1 MLAMDPELRGV
12 LQLGAFIG
20 LVVWWFGRGSW
31 ASTSSRDTSWERR
44 AEEVRN
50 APDVVRARQIVQ
62 LHQDAMKAAGYL
74 DEEAERAAARM
85 RSEANRHTQ
94 N

>member
-1 MLAMDPELRGV
+1 MLAMSPELRDP

-20 LVVWWFGRGSW
+20 LLVWWFGRGSW
-31 ASTSSRDTSWERR
+31 TSRASRDDGWERR
-44 AEEVRN
+44 ANETRN

-62 LHQDAMKAAGYL
+62 IHHDAMKAARYL
-74 DEEAERAAARM
+74 DEEAERAEARM
-85 RSEANRHTQ
+85 RWEANRNTQ